1 MAQSWKWGFCPTRL
15 GVRSAILELVIVC
28 RAVQGAPGFRDI
40 ANRALPYRGSQGER
54 LLWAF
59 RRTTETIEVRVG
71 RSEGLGDKLF
81 EVGNRES
88 GGREKEED
96 DVERVEG
103 YRVES
108 GSSPPGFGRVEVYE
122 IQRFD
127 RKGLQRHVRWDIQRH
142 YEVTRQKQNMVG
154 NVCGWARPNSNG

>member
-1 MAQSWKWGFCPTRL
+1 MLPDFETLQ
-15 GVRSAILELVIVC
+15 IVH
-28 RAVQGAPGFRDI
+28 F
-40 ANRALPYRGSQGER
+40 PYRGSQGER

-96 DVERVEG
+96 DIERVEG

-108 GSSPPGFGRVEVYE
+108 GSSPPGFGRVE
-122 IQRFD
+122 
-127 RKGLQRHVRWDIQRH
+127 L
-142 YEVTRQKQNMVG
+142 
-154 NVCGWARPNSNG
+154 